1 MEWKTRQ
8 GCTKNISF
16 YHMHLVLMLL
26 ISIWLIYV
34 MSYHASVYP
43 FYQKIINGRRFDT
56 DQKPRNE
63 PIINFYLYPLEYFPS
78 FWGKN
83 STCDHSKVLS
93 NKHDSYIYAIQA
105 MKRHPWRTSVPNEAM
120 IAFLPISLDVF
131 ASGGC
136 PGLQLGTILQELKGV
151 IQNSTIFPNIR
162 HVFIAQDW
170 RTWAGFMNN
179 GIARKILLVL
189 KPAGI
194 VAAMEGR
201 GDCKTSLPYSTNYA
215 SFMSMRDPNSWH
227 IPNPAPFGSSR
238 IYSVNMVGTFV
249 ARQKFSERVALFK
262 SNGTLPNS
270 FIVTTLDLNKDEIIA
285 LMQKDQRLRFCHHHN
300 DTDRCISQDKYPS
313 RLETQA
319 IMEKSNYTLALR
331 GDTYGSDRWSQAM
344 VAGNA
349 LIQVVDGEKAWD
361 WLPFPCSVPW
371 RDIVLTIPK
380 DKYMSCP
387 ATSVKE
393 LIYSVKDETQHRL
406 QQSSL
411 YYATDIDWTSYNSR
425 VLENFL
431 RESYYVPCRDF
442 ERSIGAPSSPEL
454 LTQEWCTP
462 RKLNFHRK
470 IG

>member
-8 GCTKNISF
+8 GCTNHISF
-16 YHMHLVLMLL
+16 YHIHSVVILL
-26 ISIWLIYV
+26 ISTWLIYV
-34 MSYHASVYP
+34 MFYHASVNP
-43 FYQKIINGRRFDT
+43 FYKKIIDGGRFDT

-63 PIINFYLYPLEYFPS
+63 PIIKFYLYPLEYFPS
-78 FWGKN
+78 FWGKK
-83 STCDHSKVLS
+83 STCDHSKVLFE
-93 NKHDSYIYAIQA
+93 KHDSYIYAIQA

-131 ASGGC
+131 ARGGC
-136 PGLQLGTILQELKGV
+136 PGLKLGTIQQELKGV
-151 IQNSTIFPNIR
+151 IQNSTIFPKIR

-170 RTWAGFMNN
+170 KTW
-179 GIARKILLVL
+179 GIDRKIFLML

-215 SFMSMRDPNSWH
+215 TFMSMRDPNSWH

-249 ARQKFSERVALFK
+249 ARQQFSERVALFK

-270 FIVTTLDLNKDEIIA
+270 FIVTTLDLNRGEILA
-285 LMQKDQRLRFCHHHN
+285 LMKKDQRLRFCNHHN

-344 VAGNA
+344 VTGNA
-349 LIQVVDGEKAWD
+349 LIQVIDSEKAWD

-380 DKYMSCP
+380 DKYMSHP
-387 ATSVKE
+387 ASSVKE
-393 LIYSVKDETQHRL
+393 LISSVTDETQRRL

-411 YYATDIDWTSYNSR
+411 YYAEDIDWTSYNSR

-442 ERSIGAPSSPEL
+442 ERSIGASSSPEL
-454 LTQEWCTP
+454 LMQEWCSP
-462 RKLNFHRK
+462 RKM
-470 IG
+470 G

>member
-1 MEWKTRQ
+1 M
-8 GCTKNISF
+8 F
-16 YHMHLVLMLL
+16 
-26 ISIWLIYV
+26 
-34 MSYHASVYP
+34 YHASVNP
-43 FYQKIINGRRFDT
+43 FYNT

-63 PIINFYLYPLEYFPS
+63 PIIKFYLYPLEYFPS

-83 STCDHSKVLS
+83 STCDHSKVLFE
-93 NKHDSYIYAIQA
+93 KHDSYIYAIQA

-131 ASGGC
+131 ARGGC
-136 PGLQLGTILQELKGV
+136 PGLKLGTIRQELKGV
-151 IQNSTIFPNIR
+151 IPNSTIFPNIR

-170 RTWAGFMNN
+170 STWLPFKNN
-179 GIARKILLVL
+179 GIAGKIFSMLR
-189 KPAGI
+189 PAGI

-215 SFMSMRDPNSWH
+215 TFMSMRDPNSWH

-238 IYSVNMVGTFV
+238 IYSVNMVGTFA
-249 ARQKFSERVALFK
+249 ARQEFSERVALFK

-270 FIVTTLDLNKDEIIA
+270 FIVTTLDLNRGQILA
-285 LMQKDQRLRFCHHHN
+285 LMKKDQRLRFCNHHN

-349 LIQVVDGEKAWD
+349 LIQVIDSEKAWD

-380 DKYMSCP
+380 DKYMSRP
-387 ATSVKE
+387 ASSVKE
-393 LIYSVKDETQHRL
+393 LISSVTDETQRRL
-406 QQSSL
+406 QTSSL
-411 YYATDIDWTSYNSR
+411 YFAEDIDWTSYNSR

-431 RESYYVPCRDF
+431 RESYHVPCRDF
-442 ERSIGAPSSPEL
+442 ERSIGASSSPEL
-454 LTQEWCTP
+454 LMQEWCSP
-462 RKLNFHRK
+462 RKFNFHRK